1 MKIVSWNINRQE
13 GAWKELV
20 NSQYDIAMIQEATP
34 PPPGLIDSSRI
45 SPGEWRTAGTAKRNW
60 RTAIV
65 KLSDRVNIDW
75 IACKPLEEAGNEDLA
90 VSRMGTIAAARVTQE
105 GQKPVILFSCYAA
118 WEYHYKS
125 SEIFAD
131 GSAHRI
137 ASDLSSFISRD
148 NLMLAA
154 GDFNILHR
162 YGEHG
167 SKYWSERYASVFDR
181 MEAIGLPFA
190 GPQSPNGRQASPRP
204 KELPEGSKDVP
215 TYYHT
220 RQKSPDEATRQLD
233 FVFCSDKLH
242 SNLHTL
248 AQNEVDDWGPSD
260 HCRIDISLFE

>member
-13 GAWKELV
+13 AAWKELV
-20 NSQYDIAMIQEATP
+20 NSRYDIALIQEAAP
-34 PPPGLIDSSRI
+34 PPDGLIDNSCI
-45 SPGEWRTAGTAKRNW
+45 SPGEWRTAGTARRNW

-65 KLSDRVNIDW
+65 KLSDKVDVEW
-75 IACKPLEEAGNEDLA
+75 ISCKPLDKAGNEDLA

-105 GQKPVILFSCYAA
+105 GQKPVLIFSCYAA

-137 ASDLSSFISRD
+137 ASDLSSFLSRD
-148 NLMLAA
+148 NLILAA
-154 GDFNILHR
+154 GDFNILNR

-167 SKYWSERYASVFDR
+167 SKGWGKRYASVFDR
-181 MEAIGLPFA
+181 MGAIGLPFA

-204 KELPEGSKDVP
+204 KELANGSKDVP
-215 TYYHT
+215 TYHT
-220 RQKSPDEATRQLD
+220 GRNTPAGATRQID
-233 FVFCSDKLH
+233 FVFCSKGLH
-242 SNLHTL
+242 NNLRTR
-248 AQNEVDDWGPSD
+248 ARNEIDDWGPSD

>member
-1 MKIVSWNINRQE
+1 MKIVSWNINRQV

-20 NSQYDIAMIQEATP
+20 NSQYDLALIQEATP
-34 PPPGLIDSSRI
+34 PPEGLIENSRI
-45 SPGEWRTAGTAKRNW
+45 SPGEWRTAGIAKRNW

-65 KLSDRVNIDW
+65 KLSDRVDVEW
-75 IACKPLEEAGNEDLA
+75 ISCKPIDEAGSDDLA
-90 VSRMGTIAAARVTQE
+90 VSRMGTITAAKVTQE
-105 GQKPVILFSCYAA
+105 GQKPVFIFSCYAA

-125 SEIFAD
+125 SEIFSD

-148 NLMLAA
+148 HLMLAA

-167 SKYWSERYASVFDR
+167 SKSWGKRYASVFDR

-190 GPQSPNGRQASPRP
+190 GPQHPNGRQASPWP
-204 KELPEGSKDVP
+204 EELPEGSKDVP
-215 TYYHT
+215 TYHT
-220 RQKSPDEATRQLD
+220 GRKTPAGATRQID
-233 FVFCSDKLH
+233 FVFCSEKLQGDLRTRAR
-242 SNLHTL
+242 ND
-248 AQNEVDDWGPSD
+248 VDDWGPSD

>member
-1 MKIVSWNINRQE
+1 MKIVSWNINRKE
-13 GAWKELV
+13 AAWEELA
-20 NSQYDIAMIQEATP
+20 NSQYDIALIQEATP
-34 PPPGLIDSSRI
+34 PPAGLIEDFRI
-45 SPGEWRTAGTAKRNW
+45 SPGEWQTAGNARRQW

-65 KLSDRVNIDW
+65 KLSDKVDVDW
-75 IACKPLEEAGNEDLA
+75 IACKPLDEAGIEDLA

-105 GQKPVILFSCYAA
+105 GKKPVIMFSCYAA

-148 NLMLAA
+148 QLLLAA
-154 GDFNILHR
+154 GDFNILNR

-167 SKYWSERYASVFDR
+167 SKYWGKRYASVFDR

-190 GPQSPNGRQASPRP
+190 GPQHPNGRQASPWP
-204 KELPEGSKDVP
+204 EELPKGSEDVP
-215 TYYHT
+215 TYHT
-220 RQKSPDEATRQLD
+220 GRNTPAGATRQID
-233 FVFCSDKLH
+233 FVFCSAGLKN
-242 SNLHTL
+242 NLRTR
-248 AQNEVDDWGPSD
+248 ARNEIDDWGPSD